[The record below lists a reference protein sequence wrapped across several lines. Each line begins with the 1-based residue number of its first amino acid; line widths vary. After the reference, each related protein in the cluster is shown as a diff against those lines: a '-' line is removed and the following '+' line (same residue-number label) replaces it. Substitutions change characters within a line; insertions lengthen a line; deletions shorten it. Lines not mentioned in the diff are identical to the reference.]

1 MNDKV
6 KKKMKPRIFI
16 SSTFYDLK
24 YIREELMRFIV
35 SKNYEPILF
44 ENGNIGYTLI
54 ERWIFPAMKQ

>member
-35 SKNYEPILF
+35 SKNYEPI
-44 ENGNIGYTLI
+44 
-54 ERWIFPAMKQ
+54 

>member
-24 YIREELMRFIV
+24 YIREELKIM
-35 SKNYEPILF
+35 SQYYLKMEILA
-44 ENGNIGYTLI
+44 IHPI